1 VKIFKSFLLISFV
14 SILLLQNSSAM
25 SDLFEQSIDELREDI
40 ERKHPINYLLLAVKL
55 FEEDEKDECDYMCNF
70 EHDDMS
76 KSSYESDNSVS
87 YTFNSWFPFFNR

>member
-1 VKIFKSFLLISFV
+1 MIKDEVIVEPDTNVK
-14 SILLLQNSSAM
+14 
-25 SDLFEQSIDELREDI
+25 DETCTD
-40 ERKHPINYLLLAVKL
+40 
-55 FEEDEKDECDYMCNF
+55 DEKDEKNEKDESDYMCNF